1 MFKKVGFI
9 GLGEMGYPMAK
20 NLIKAGYA
28 LWVTDILDERVS
40 RLVEA
45 GIGANAVTTPAEIA
59 SNSEV
64 SIVMVPASSDVR
76 EVLVGNNGLY
86 YGISSHHICIIMST
100 IDPMTVKEVAQK
112 LAEKEVRVIDAPVA
126 RSRAAAEKG
135 TLAIFVGG
143 EMEVYERCLPLLMAM
158 GTDIHYVGNLGSGQV
173 VKIINNMILGVSVAA
188 LSEALVLGAKAGVD
202 PDVLVQALEAGSAD
216 SFALRHHIKS
226 YAMKND
232 LKGRFP
238 VKYIMKDLDLAL
250 STGQHHHV
258 PLVLTAIAQQLYER
272 AWASGWKDLY
282 YPVIIHDL
290 ENLTGTKVRSKD
302 A

>member
-158 GTDIHYVGNLGSGQV
+158 GNLGSGQV